1 MSFSIPVVDYRDSL
15 AGGERRAAFA
25 KALGEALE
33 SIGFVAVTHH
43 GLRDGLLA
51 EAYQVSQ
58 DVFALPDA
66 VKQQYETP
74 EDGRQRGYTSF
85 GVEHA
90 KDTAAPDLKEFW
102 HVGRTLPADH
112 ELVQSGDV
120 PANQFP
126 SELPAFGATM
136 SELFAAQERFANRLL
151 EDLGDYLELPPG
163 TFADLIENG
172 NSVLRVIHYPDQ
184 EGEVPAGAV
193 RAAQHEDINLIPVL
207 PASTR
212 PGLQILTRDGEWL
225 PVTTPPD
232 VMICDTGDMMQLITG
247 GRLPATT
254 HRVVNPEGADGGR
267 LSMPF
272 FLHPNPH
279 RMLTPFWGGEA
290 VSVKDF
296 FFERLRDIGVA

>member
-1 MSFSIPVVDYRDSL
+1 M
-15 AGGERRAAFA
+15 
-25 KALGEALE
+25 
-33 SIGFVAVTHH
+33 
-43 GLRDGLLA
+43 
-51 EAYQVSQ
+51 
-58 DVFALPDA
+58 
-66 VKQQYETP
+66 
-74 EDGRQRGYTSF
+74 
-85 GVEHA
+85 
-90 KDTAAPDLKEFW
+90 
-102 HVGRTLPADH
+102 
-112 ELVQSGDV
+112 
-120 PANQFP
+120 
-126 SELPAFGATM
+126 
-136 SELFAAQERFANRLL
+136 
-151 EDLGDYLELPPG
+151 
-163 TFADLIENG
+163 
-172 NSVLRVIHYPDQ
+172 
-184 EGEVPAGAV
+184 
-193 RAAQHEDINLIPVL
+193 L